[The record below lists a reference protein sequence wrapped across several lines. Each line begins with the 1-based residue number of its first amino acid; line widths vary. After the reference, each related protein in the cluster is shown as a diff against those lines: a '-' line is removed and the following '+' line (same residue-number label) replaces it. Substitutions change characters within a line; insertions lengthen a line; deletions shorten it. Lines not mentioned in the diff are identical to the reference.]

1 MKPKEA
7 AAAAEISVPTL
18 NRIENGRQGIKPS
31 IVKLLC
37 HAYEVDRQRMD
48 TLLQLARDS
57 NQRGWWAAY
66 SDTLDD
72 WFARYVGEE
81 SEASEICVYTP
92 ELVDGLLQTPA
103 YALAVVGAFRPKI
116 SHEEIDRTIRLRRAR
131 QAGLDGEDA
140 PQLKVVLNEAV
151 VRRAPDD
158 RAVMREQLRHLI
170 ALAERPNITIQVL
183 PFEAGLHPGMRGP
196 FNLLRFPTEYDMD
209 TVYLEHELGAL
220 YQEKPEATQY
230 YSDLFA
236 RLAHIALPPKESAT
250 LLDSLMTHL

>member
-57 NQRGWWAAY
+57 NQRGWWTAY

-92 ELVDGLLQTPA
+92 ELVDGLLQTPE
-103 YALAVVGAFRPKI
+103 YALAVVGVFRPKI
-116 SHEEIDRTIRLRRAR
+116 SQEEIDRTIRLRRAR
-131 QAGLDGEDA
+131 QAGLDGEEA

-170 ALAERPNITIQVL
+170 AMTERPNITIQVL

-196 FNLLRFPTEYDMD
+196 FNLLRFPKEYDMD

-220 YQEKPEATQY
+220 YQEKPEATKY

-236 RLAHIALPPKESAT
+236 RLAHVALPPKESAM
-250 LLDSLMTHL
+250 LLDSLTAHL